1 MSTKSYHASRPLD
14 EGLSGSQEPCGG
26 PRATS
31 CLCQGQLRASLRVHC
46 RQTLLEQQ
54 LLPGVV
60 SAPDATRRCCWPGA
74 HPVSVSHR
82 SLYTP
87 VEAEV
92 KWMRW
97 ARRQPHSPPDPAE
110 VLVTD
115 LTSRS
120 QYASSSLEG
129 DMGLCTPLWS
139 PVQKHLHVQLFS
151 GAVCISGGHMA
162 EWEAVESTGFL
173 LFCYYI
179 FAVQLLAAS
188 SALRVRVPPL
198 QSEDNGVRPQMATKA
213 VRKLKQDMTPFRL
226 LDTHLWSACSVSG
239 HRSRQRGGLT
249 L

>member
-1 MSTKSYHASRPLD
+1 MREGRGSSVCEQDPVCPPRAIMPADPPD

-54 LLPGVV
+54 QQLLPGVV
-60 SAPDATRRCCWPGA
+60 PAPDATRRCCWPGA
-74 HPVSVSHR
+74 HPVSVSRR
-82 SLYTP
+82 SLYTA

-97 ARRQPHSPPDPAE
+97 AGRQPHPPPDTAE

-120 QYASSSLEG
+120 QCASSSLEG
-129 DMGLCTPLWS
+129 DVGLRTPLWS

-151 GAVCISGGHMA
+151 GAVFLGGIWQSGKRWRALGSCYSVTTSSLCNLWQPHQP
-162 EWEAVESTGFL
+162 SGSGSL
-173 LFCYYI
+173 LCKVKTMVSAHRWPQKQFG
-179 FAVQLLAAS
+179 S
-188 SALRVRVPPL
+188 SNRI
-198 QSEDNGVRPQMATKA
+198 
-213 VRKLKQDMTPFRL
+213 
-226 LDTHLWSACSVSG
+226 
-239 HRSRQRGGLT
+239 
-249 L
+249 